1 MANSLTKET
10 LDLVSALRPF
20 TAGRSRHV
28 LDTLISLADKSTAL
42 SDGIELTTLAE
53 QATNL
58 LSDRIDSAISLFL
71 ILVVLWLVQAF
82 SVSNIAGPG
91 LSQP

>member
-20 TAGRSRHV
+20 TGRRGRGV
-28 LDTLISLADKSTAL
+28 IDTLISLTDSSVSL

-53 QATNL
+53 QAGNL
-58 LSDRIDSAISLFL
+58 LASRVDSAVSLFI
-71 ILVVLWLVQAF
+71 ILVVVWLVQVF
-82 SVSNIAGPG
+82 T
-91 LSQP
+91 LSSINPEISQA